1 MAQEHGQ
8 QPLMATY
15 VKVWGLLFVLAA
27 ASYSVGYFQVQ
38 PPLRWI
44 LLVVLMLLQAGLIVS
59 VLMHLVW
66 ERLALMYAILV
77 PPVLLLTLIG
87 IGAIDG
93 LYAYTIRNTFFPSE
107 ATLATEP
114 AAEHR

>member
-1 MAQEHGQ
+1 
-8 QPLMATY
+8 MATY

-27 ASYSVGYFQVQ
+27 ASYSVGYFHVQ
-38 PPLRWI
+38 PPLKWV
-44 LLVVLMLLQAGLIVS
+44 LLVVLMLLQAGLIVA
-59 VLMHLVW
+59 VLMHLIW

-87 IGAIDG
+87 IGALDG
-93 LYAYTIRNTFFPSE
+93 LYTYTIRNTFLEGAAAP
-107 ATLATEP
+107 P